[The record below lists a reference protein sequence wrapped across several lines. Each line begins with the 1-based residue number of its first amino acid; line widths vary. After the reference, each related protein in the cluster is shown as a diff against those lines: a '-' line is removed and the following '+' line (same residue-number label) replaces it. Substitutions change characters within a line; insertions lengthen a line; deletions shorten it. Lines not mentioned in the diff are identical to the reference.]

1 MKYNGVTS
9 LNNYNVKHKRYM
21 DNNTN
26 VSRGSRVGSANP
38 MYGRTQSQATR
49 DAIAK
54 SQRERYE
61 RMKEKIHHTTMDEF
75 LQGENFKRRV
85 AAILREE
92 LMKVVD
98 RRISIPL

>member
-1 MKYNGVTS
+1 MD
-9 LNNYNVKHKRYM
+9 
-21 DNNTN
+21 DNNKI
-26 VSRGSRVGSANP
+26 SRASRVGSANP
-38 MYGRTQSQATR
+38 MYGRSQSQQTR
-49 DAIAK
+49 DAISK

-98 RRISIPL
+98 RRLSIPL